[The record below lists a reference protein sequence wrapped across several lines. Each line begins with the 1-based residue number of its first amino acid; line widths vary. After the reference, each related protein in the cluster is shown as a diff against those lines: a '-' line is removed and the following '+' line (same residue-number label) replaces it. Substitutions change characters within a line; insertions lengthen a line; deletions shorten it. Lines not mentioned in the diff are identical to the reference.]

1 MNAERLL
8 ATFLDLV
15 RISTPSGSERA
26 CAEYC
31 ASALEAAGCSV
42 RYDESATVTGSDT
55 GNLIAELPGEAPA
68 LLALSAHL
76 DMVDPCEGIEPVVRD
91 GIISSAGPTILGAD
105 DRAGLAAAIECV
117 RSIAESGE
125 RHPTIKL
132 LFTVEEEI
140 GLQGAKALTATDA
153 ASDLCLVMDAAG
165 TPGGIIIGAP
175 THYSF
180 SARFLGKA
188 SHAGVV
194 PEQGISA
201 IRMAADAV
209 MRMRLGRLDAETT
222 ANVGTIKG
230 GTATN
235 VVAPSAELTGE
246 CRSLDVATVE
256 RVRDE
261 MDSAMKDAAAAA
273 GGSVEIIW
281 HLEYGGFRLS
291 EDDEAVLLVAAA
303 CRDIGIEPWT
313 ATTGGG
319 SDANVLSALG
329 VPTLAL
335 CCGMQGVHGTSEQI
349 AVADLEA
356 ITRIAMA
363 VSQRLAGR

>member
-1 MNAERLL
+1 MNSQRLL
-8 ATFLDLV
+8 DTFLDLV
-15 RISTPSGSERA
+15 RISSPSGSERA

-42 RYDESATVTGSDT
+42 RFDESATVTGSDT
-55 GNLIAELPGEAPA
+55 GNLIAELPGDAPA
-68 LLALSAHL
+68 VLSLSAHL
-76 DMVDPCEGIEPVVRD
+76 DMVDPCEGIEPVIHD
-91 GIISSAGPTILGAD
+91 GVIVSAGPTILGAD
-105 DRAGLAAAIECV
+105 DRAGLAAAIESV
-117 RSIAESGE
+117 RTLIETGE
-125 RHPTIKL
+125 RRPTIKL
-132 LFTVEEEI
+132 LFTVQEEI
-140 GLQGAKALTATDA
+140 GLQGAKSLSAGDA
-153 ASDLCLVMDAAG
+153 ASDLCLVLDAAG

-209 MRMRLGRLDAETT
+209 TRMRLGRLDAETT
-222 ANVGTIKG
+222 ANVGTIRG

-235 VVAPSAELTGE
+235 VVAPSVDLTGE

-261 MDSAMKDAAAAA
+261 MDAAMKDAAADA
-273 GGSVEIIW
+273 GGSVEVIW

-291 EDDEAVLLVAAA
+291 QDDEAVEIVAAA
-303 CRDIGIEPWT
+303 CRDIGVEPST

-335 CCGMQGVHGTSEQI
+335 CCGMEGVHGTSEQI
-349 AVADLEA
+349 AIADLEA
-356 ITRIAMA
+356 ITNITVA
-363 VSQRLAGR
+363 VARRLASR